1 MRQKTVVKRRTTK
14 SQATSRRLQAPK
26 NAEGLTIVQ
35 DDRGRSVLQL
45 RSRLGLTRDQFARL
59 VPVSVRHLAT
69 IESNQKPTEPVRRR
83 FIELGRMIDAL
94 EQVIQAKAIG
104 PWLTRP
110 NEALGGLKPIEV
122 IERGEV
128 DRIWEM
134 IFFLRSGEPF

>member
-14 SQATSRRLQAPK
+14 SQATSRRLQGPK
-26 NAEGLTIVQ
+26 NADGLTIVQ

-69 IESNQKPTEPVRRR
+69 IEGNRKPTEPVRRR
-83 FIELGRMIDAL
+83 FVELGRMIDAL
-94 EQVIQAKAIG
+94 EQVIEAKAIG
-104 PWLTRP
+104 PWLTHP
-110 NEALGGLKPIEV
+110 NEALGGLKPIEI

-134 IFFLRSGEPF
+134 IYYLRAGEPF